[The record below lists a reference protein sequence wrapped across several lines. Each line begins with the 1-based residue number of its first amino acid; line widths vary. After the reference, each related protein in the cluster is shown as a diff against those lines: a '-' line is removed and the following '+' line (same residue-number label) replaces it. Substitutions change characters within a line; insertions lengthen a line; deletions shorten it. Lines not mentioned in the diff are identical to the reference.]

1 MIIKSEINE
10 ILNKLNIKEYE
21 LSELTNNY
29 TIKTNDKVVNENF
42 EIHNV
47 RLIEINNLNNLI
59 SFLDKN
65 LKYILDI
72 NQKVFLELIKW
83 K

>member
-1 MIIKSEINE
+1 MIIKSEIKE
-10 ILNKLNIKEYE
+10 IMNKLNIKEYE

-59 SFLDKN
+59 SFIDKN

-72 NQKVFLELIKW
+72 NQKVFLELIK
-83 K
+83 